1 MTPAFAVVVDG
12 KDITRG
18 VEVGLVSITTTDE
31 DGFKSDSVTIEIADP
46 HKEIALPR
54 KGAKIEVFLGWKHTG
69 TTHVGTY
76 TVDKVGRRGRPSVIK
91 ISGNGADLGAK
102 STLKAH
108 KTRSFDKITIG
119 ALVAQIAK
127 EHDLKPAVGQDFA
140 DVVIDHLDQVDETDL
155 NLLTR
160 IAADRGAIFKPAD
173 GYLIFTKK
181 GEGKTVTGKAL
192 AEVSITE
199 EECSEWDVEL
209 ADRAAYQAVVAYW
222 QDGDNAQRCEVKE
235 GDGDPC
241 FTIRKPFP
249 NEAAAR
255 AGAKGKKETL
265 DRGTGEA
272 KLTVSVG
279 NPGIFA
285 ETPLS
290 LSGFDPSLDGR
301 WMATK
306 VTQSLSSSG
315 YTTAIEAEPPAA

>member
-1 MTPAFAVVVDG
+1 MTPAFAVKVDG
-12 KDITRG
+12 VDITRG

-31 DGFKSDSVTIEIADP
+31 VGFKSDSVSIEIADP
-46 HKEIALPR
+46 LKEIALPR
-54 KGAKIEVFLGWKHTG
+54 KGARIEVFLGWKHTG

-76 TVDKVGRRGRPSVIK
+76 TVDKVGRSGRPSVIK

-108 KTRSFDKITIG
+108 KSRSFDKIKIG
-119 ALVAQIAK
+119 ALVGLIAK
-127 EHDLKPAVGQDFA
+127 EHDLKPAVGPDFA
-140 DVVIDHLDQVDETDL
+140 DVVIDHLDQVDETDM

-173 GYLIFTKK
+173 GYLVFTKR

-199 EECSEWDVEL
+199 EDCSDWSVEM
-209 ADRAAYQAVVAYW
+209 ADRAAYQSVVAYW
-222 QDGDNAQRCEVKE
+222 QDGDNAQRREVKE
-235 GDGDPC
+235 GDGAPC

-255 AGAKGKKETL
+255 AAAKAKKENL

-272 KLTVSVG
+272 HLTVSVG
-279 NPGIFA
+279 NPAIFA

-290 LSGFDPSLDGR
+290 LGGFDPALDGR

-306 VTQSLSSSG
+306 VTQNLSSSG
-315 YTTAIEAEPPAA
+315 YTTQVEAEPPAA